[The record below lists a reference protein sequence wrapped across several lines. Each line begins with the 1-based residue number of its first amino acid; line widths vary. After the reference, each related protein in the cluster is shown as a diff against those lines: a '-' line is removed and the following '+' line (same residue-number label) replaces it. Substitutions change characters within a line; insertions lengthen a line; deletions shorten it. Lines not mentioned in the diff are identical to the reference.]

1 MELKIDKSAWV
12 SVTLGEVAFE
22 VSDRI
27 DAPAESEYDR
37 FVGLEHFVSGE
48 VKIQKWE
55 STRSL
60 VSAAKA
66 FRKGDVLFA
75 RRNAYLRRA
84 SMVDFDGCCSGDA
97 YVFRENNEVIVPGL
111 LPFIVN
117 SNSLWDFA
125 NSNAAGTMSKRV
137 KWKDLANYK
146 FLLPPKDQQA
156 EIAELLWAQDDMQR
170 CTAEL
175 RQRIEVYHASKT
187 HSYLDGKRGKFSS
200 DKCKMYKLE
209 EVAGYRRGSFPQPY
223 GNSEWYDS
231 ENGMPFVQVYDISDE
246 MKLKDKTKQKISELA
261 QPKSVHV
268 PSGSLIISIQGSIGR
283 VAVTHYDCFIDRTI
297 LVFTSFKLPLDIAFF
312 SHALKYLFERK
323 KKTAPGATIKTITK
337 AALSEFKIAIPDLR
351 MQEQMSGELLQ
362 IENSIA
368 AANLKDRA
376 AKDVRS
382 ATLNAFFGHV

>member
-12 SVTLGEVAFE
+12 TVTLGEVAFE

-27 DAPAESEYDR
+27 NAPAESEYDR

-48 VKIQKWE
+48 VKIQEWE

-97 YVFRENNEVIVPGL
+97 YVLRENNEVIVPGL

-137 KWKDLANYK
+137 KWKDLANYE

-156 EIAELLWAQDDMQR
+156 EIAELLWALDESFEKHSRVLNYLRLTQVVNSRHFFDALGNAPATSFGELGKWRTGSTPSKKRDSFWANGEYVWVTPKDFGLKESNSSKDLISEEALGETGLRLFDSGLFAVVWRSGVLQHSLPVMKMNCAFTVNQDVKVLMPESGVEADFVR
-170 CTAEL
+170 IFLDCYSDRI
-175 RQRIEVYHASKT
+175 RQKSVKQGTTVESIATEVFMS
-187 HSYLDGKRGKFSS
+187 
-200 DKCKMYKLE
+200 
-209 EVAGYRRGSFPQPY
+209 
-223 GNSEWYDS
+223 
-231 ENGMPFVQVYDISDE
+231 
-246 MKLKDKTKQKISELA
+246 QKIPL
-261 QPKSVHV
+261 
-268 PSGSLIISIQGSIGR
+268 G
-283 VAVTHYDCFIDRTI
+283 TI
-297 LVFTSFKLPLDIAFF
+297 AEQQ
-312 SHALKYLFERK
+312 ALKTAFDNFEN
-323 KKTAPGATIKTITK
+323 
-337 AALSEFKIAIPDLR
+337 AILA
-351 MQEQMSGELLQ
+351 MQEKRNHLLH
-362 IENSIA
+362 
-368 AANLKDRA
+368 LK
-376 AKDVRS
+376 S
-382 ATLNAFFGHV
+382 ALITECIGGHV

>member
-48 VKIQKWE
+48 VKIQQWE

-97 YVFRENNEVIVPGL
+97 YVLRENNEVIVPGL

-117 SNSLWDFA
+117 SKSLWDFA

-137 KWKDLANYK
+137 KWKDLANYE
-146 FLLPPKDQQA
+146 FLLPPKDQQS
-156 EIAELLWAQDDMQR
+156 EIAELLWALDSKKESQSSLAKSADTLLQVKSSNLIWGSQFQFEALRSYTDGAKLSFTDGDWIESKDQ
-170 CTAEL
+170 AEDGIRL
-175 RQRIEVYHASKT
+175 LQLADIGIGTFLDKSSK
-187 HSYLDGKRGKFSS
+187 F
-200 DKCKMYKLE
+200 
-209 EVAGYRRGSFPQPY
+209 
-223 GNSEWYDS
+223 
-231 ENGMPFVQVYDISDE
+231 ISDE
-246 MKLKDKTKQKISELA
+246 TFVRLKCHEIHEGDI
-261 QPKSVHV
+261 
-268 PSGSLIISIQGSIGR
+268 LIARMPEPIGR
-283 VAVTHYDCFIDRTI
+283 ACVMPKLQKRAITAVDVCVMKVAESHD
-297 LVFTSFKLPLDIAFF
+297 TSFVEFLLNSREFLQKANSLASGTTRQRVSRSNLEKIKVPKPHYQAQVEIERELSLLKSTSAEIYEGLALLIQLQSAVIGEIF
-312 SHALKYLFERK
+312 S
-323 KKTAPGATIKTITK
+323 
-337 AALSEFKIAIPDLR
+337 
-351 MQEQMSGELLQ
+351 
-362 IENSIA
+362 
-368 AANLKDRA
+368 
-376 AKDVRS
+376 DV
-382 ATLNAFFGHV
+382 

>member
-48 VKIQKWE
+48 VKIQEWE

-97 YVFRENNEVIVPGL
+97 YVLRENNEVIVPGL

-137 KWKDLANYK
+137 KWKDLANYE

-156 EIAELLWAQDDMQR
+156 EIAELLWAIDEREQALQVLDNVFFKLKSAHVKVAFNKSQGKR
-170 CTAEL
+170 VKL
-175 RQRIEVYHASKT
+175 RDISISRDNLRVPIKKSARVKGATPYYGASGVVDYVEGWTHDEPLVLISEDGENLSTRKKPIAMKT
-187 HSYLDGKRGKFSS
+187 DGK
-200 DKCKMYKLE
+200 
-209 EVAGYRRGSFPQPY
+209 VWI
-223 GNSEWYDS
+223 N
-231 ENGMPFVQVYDISDE
+231 NHI
-246 MKLKDKTKQKISELA
+246 
-261 QPKSVHV
+261 
-268 PSGSLIISIQGSIGR
+268 
-283 VAVTHYDCFIDRTI
+283 
-297 LVFTSFKLPLDIAFF
+297 
-312 SHALKYLFERK
+312 HALSVSVNRYLLVESINSMGIEGYIDDGTRPK
-323 KKTAPGATIKTITK
+323 LTK
-337 AALSEFKIAIPDLR
+337 ASLESIPVALPVKEDWDYWEALFQQIDTAKGLIRRND
-351 MQEQMSGELLQ
+351 ETGGLLMKSLLNQ
-362 IENSIA
+362 LFS
-368 AANLKDRA
+368 
-376 AKDVRS
+376 DV
-382 ATLNAFFGHV
+382 